1 MTKNDI
7 GTFSYLVVDDDDM
20 SRDVIGATL
29 THIGATQVFFAEDA
43 SAALHMAQQHRPDFV
58 LLDIYMPEV
67 DGWGL
72 LEQLRRVVPQAAVL
86 MVTGSRQQGDFL
98 QSMQERVDGFCIKP
112 VLPDVMTKALINAR
126 LRRPSARSTR

>member
-1 MTKNDI
+1 
-7 GTFSYLVVDDDDM
+7 
-20 SRDVIGATL
+20 
-29 THIGATQVFFAEDA
+29 
-43 SAALHMAQQHRPDFV
+43 MAQQHRPDFV